1 MYQLGDP
8 VFHVFPKRRGVVVAN
23 GSDSPHVVVEF
34 SDGSEVLHEAELQ
47 PSDHLIN
54 PAPHDVANRL
64 NLLIE
69 DSSTRAVAS
78 KEFGLASDEVL
89 MNVEFINASGDMEL
103 TCFDDGTRVSL
114 RKVSFKQ
121 AKQALYNIEDKV
133 S

>member
-8 VFHVFPKRRGVVVAN
+8 VFHVFSKRRGVVVAN

-54 PAPHDVANRL
+54 PAPHDVADRL

-89 MNVEFINASGDMEL
+89 MNVEFINASGDMEIM
-103 TCFDDGTRVSL
+103 TMTGTKVSL